1 MTSRAF
7 TASWIIQLVA
17 NIAAG
22 IGGLFMVVYPQAFM
36 ADEVRLYLG
45 RTWSELEAANPEL
58 FRYFLHDVRL
68 LGFTQVTLA
77 LVVIVVVL
85 FYYRK
90 RDKVAW
96 FLTLVATAVYL
107 VPAVTL
113 NILIGEPGVTGTL
126 GILLLASIVALAL
139 GFQPVFGQS
148 TGRGQRGP
156 ALQTG

>member
-1 MTSRAF
+1 MTSKAF

-17 NIAAG
+17 NILGG
-22 IGGLFMVVYPQAFM
+22 IGGLFMVVYPQVFM
-36 ADEVRLYLG
+36 ADEVRVYLG
-45 RTWSELEAANPEL
+45 RTWSELEAANPDL

-68 LGFTQVTLA
+68 LGFTQVALA

-96 FLTLVATAVYL
+96 FLTLLATAVYL

-113 NILIGEPGVTGTL
+113 NILIGEPGVTITL
-126 GILLLASIVALAL
+126 AILLVASIVALAL

-148 TGRGQRGP
+148 AGRPQRGP
-156 ALQTG
+156 ALQAS